1 MSRQIVV
8 KKNGDNTNIDLT
20 NLKSITKQNGK
31 IIIKFKNG
39 HEIVLDAQDGYT
51 IEIVNNN
58 ISEFIFNK
66 ESSIED
72 LQKFEQMITSD
83 STLSIHKELL
93 VVVQKVG

>member
-58 ISEFIFNK
+58 IS
-66 ESSIED
+66 D
-72 LQKFEQMITSD
+72 
-83 STLSIHKELL
+83 
-93 VVVQKVG
+93 VC